1 MARGN
6 NRNRGGLYYDD
17 NFYDP
22 AALIARN
29 RNDDEWYNLG
39 YLLGT
44 AWGANYNQRGTEKAT
59 QEGMK
64 ILDEA
69 QAKMKQQESTA
80 SQNERAFNAMI
91 NDQDNV
97 MGAYKMPSN
106 YAEANGYVN
115 QLTEQGGEYANV
127 APKTKGYTDYLQ
139 ETPKQT
145 LADADYSFRAD
156 EVAPKLIA
164 QMRADGRNDYQINAA
179 MKALEPRLLAMD
191 KEAKRGTVQQLA
203 EGLFNEAGYIDMSNP
218 NNVLSLSKIL
228 DLDPTYGALL
238 GKMAMTRQDKE
249 LKDLQIANAKQ
260 KLTGKSA
267 NQKSIFES
275 KEFEFVEK
283 QIQSLEERIS
293 LLDPNNPN
301 DALAIKQL
309 NDELIERK
317 RQYAMMQEIG
327 GLGTSKTKQDIIA
340 GNNLINPPT
349 FNPQNESEAEQWAET
364 AIQNGISK
372 KKSLDTVVKELS
384 ADPTVKANP
393 LLIKALEKVVNKHTS
408 DKTQS
413 KVENDVKRRKQEE
426 AERKKREEYDKQF
439 TVNRTDEVR
448 KRLMHTLLLDRQ

>member
-1 MARGN
+1 M
-6 NRNRGGLYYDD
+6 YYDN

-22 AALIARN
+22 AYLISRN
-29 RNDDEWYNLG
+29 RSDDEWYNLG

-44 AWGANYNQRGTEKAT
+44 AWGANYNERGTEKAT
-59 QEGMK
+59 QDGMK
-64 ILDEA
+64 ILDDYK
-69 QAKMKQQESTA
+69 AKMKQQESTA
-80 SQNERAFNAMI
+80 SQNEQAFNAMV
-91 NDQDNV
+91 NDQDNL

-106 YAEANGYVN
+106 YSDANGYVD
-115 QLTEQGGEYANV
+115 QLVANGGEYASV
-127 APKTKGYTDYLQ
+127 APKVKGYTDYLQ
-139 ETPKQT
+139 ETPRKT

-156 EVAPKLIA
+156 EVAPQIIA

-179 MKALEPRLLAMD
+179 MKALEPTLLAMD
-191 KEAKRGTVQQLA
+191 KEAKRGTVQQLSQ
-203 EGLFNEAGYIDMSNP
+203 GLFNNDGYIDMNNP
-218 NNVLSLSKIL
+218 DNILAMSKIL

-238 GKMAMTRQDKE
+238 GKMAMTQQDKE

-283 QIQSLEERIS
+283 QIQSLEEQIS
-293 LLDPNNPN
+293 SLDPNNPN
-301 DALAIKQL
+301 DAPVIKQL

-317 RQYAMMQEIG
+317 RQYGIMQEIG
-327 GLGTSKTKQDIIA
+327 GFGTSRTKQDIIA
-340 GNNLINPPT
+340 GDNLINPPT

-364 AIQNGISK
+364 AIQNGMSK
-372 KKSLDTVVKELS
+372 KKSLNTVVKELS

-426 AERKKREEYDKQF
+426 AERRKREEYDKQF
-439 TVNRTDEVR
+439 TVNRTDEVL
-448 KRLMHTLLLDRQ
+448 KGLAHKLLLDRK

>member
-1 MARGN
+1 M
-6 NRNRGGLYYDD
+6 YYD
-17 NFYDP
+17 NIFYDP
-22 AALIARN
+22 AYLISRN
-29 RNDDEWYNLG
+29 RSDDEWYNLG

-44 AWGANYNQRGTEKAT
+44 AWGANYNERGTEKAT
-59 QEGMK
+59 QDGMK
-64 ILDEA
+64 ILDDYK
-69 QAKMKQQESTA
+69 AKMKQQESTA
-80 SQNERAFNAMI
+80 SHNEQAFNAMV
-91 NDQDNV
+91 NDQDNL

-106 YAEANGYVN
+106 YSDANGYVD
-115 QLTEQGGEYANV
+115 QLVSKGGEYANV
-127 APKTKGYTDYLQ
+127 APKVKGYTDYLQ
-139 ETPKQT
+139 ETPRKT

-156 EVAPKLIA
+156 EVAPQIIA

-179 MKALEPRLLAMD
+179 MKALEPTLLAMD
-191 KEAKRGTVQQLA
+191 KEAKRGTVQQLSQ
-203 EGLFNEAGYIDMSNP
+203 GLFNNDGYIDMNNP
-218 NNVLSLSKIL
+218 DNILAMSKIL

-238 GKMAMTRQDKE
+238 GKMAMTQQDKE

-283 QIQSLEERIS
+283 RIQSIKEQIS
-293 LLDPNNPN
+293 SLDPNNPS
-301 DALAIKQL
+301 DVPVIKQL
-309 NDELIERK
+309 QDELIERK
-317 RQYAMMQEIG
+317 RQYGIMLEIG
-327 GLGTSKTKQDIIA
+327 GLGTSGTKQDIIA
-340 GNNLINPPT
+340 GDNLINPPT

-372 KKSLDTVVKELS
+372 KKSLNTVVKELS

-426 AERKKREEYDKQF
+426 AERRKREKYDKQF
-439 TVNRTDEVR
+439 TVNRTDEVL
-448 KRLMHTLLLDRQ
+448 KGLAHKLLLDRK